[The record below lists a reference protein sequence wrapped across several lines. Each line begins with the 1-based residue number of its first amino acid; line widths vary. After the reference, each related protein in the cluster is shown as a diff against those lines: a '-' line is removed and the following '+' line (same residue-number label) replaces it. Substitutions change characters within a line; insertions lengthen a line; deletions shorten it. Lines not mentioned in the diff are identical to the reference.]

1 MLHDSESWL
10 TYAEAGELLG
20 ISAEAARQK
29 ARRHKWPR
37 RTPNTYG
44 SLAQVQVPLNAVHPA
59 VNAVQDRLRT
69 ASYGVQNG
77 GNGVQSGPERGT
89 ADSRDRPYDQPD
101 ILVHFEQTLDALR
114 QLLGIANRRADD
126 DRARADKA
134 EQELAALRAEL
145 VELRIS
151 QQAASDIAEYAT
163 GEVGNLRK
171 RLDASDQRASRAE
184 TRIDE
189 EWTRAELAEKRVE
202 SGRHRIN
209 ELEAELIQ
217 AWRRRSWWPW
227 RRR

>member
-10 TYAEAGELLG
+10 TYAEAAELLG
-20 ISAEAARQK
+20 ISAEAVRQK

-59 VNAVQDRLRT
+59 VNGA
-69 ASYGVQNG
+69 
-77 GNGVQSGPERGT
+77 NGVQSDPERGT

-227 RRR
+227 RPRSY

>member
-20 ISAEAARQK
+20 ISAEAVRQK

-44 SLAQVQVPLNAVHPA
+44 SLALVQVPLNAVHPA
-59 VNAVQDRLRT
+59 VDAVQDRPRT

-77 GNGVQSGPERGT
+77 VNGVQSDPERGT

-151 QQAASDIAEYAT
+151 QQAASDIASMQPERLVISASGST
-163 GEVGNLRK
+163 HPISAPVARK
-171 RLDASDQRASRAE
+171 RASM
-184 TRIDE
+184 
-189 EWTRAELAEKRVE
+189 K
-202 SGRHRIN
+202 SGP
-209 ELEAELIQ
+209 APSSP
-217 AWRRRSWWPW
+217 RSG
-227 RRR
+227 